1 MICRFFPTAVQGM
14 FMDTIRSK
22 LKTAKIG
29 IPPVSH
35 QKLGVSSLFYNPTF
49 IQDNNAVGEA
59 HGRQPMSRYFPPIGS
74 TNWPPMKF
82 WIFES
87 IFSSIRWQSGIQS
100 A

>member
-1 MICRFFPTAVQGM
+1 MICRFFPTSIHGM
-14 FMDTIRSK
+14 FMDTIGSK

-35 QKLGVSSLFYNPTF
+35 QKLGVSARFYNPTF

-74 TNWPPMKF
+74 TNSPSMKF

-87 IFSSIRWQSGIQS
+87 IFIDYEQEHEQE
-100 A
+100 